1 MMKVAV
7 VGPGAMGCL
16 FAARLA
22 KSGIQTVL
30 VDYKPE
36 RAARLQKSGLT
47 VETADGT
54 FTAKP
59 QVATSMP
66 DTPSVTIVLVKS
78 YSLKNLQF
86 RGDGPIVTLQNG
98 LGNIETLCSIVGSA
112 RVLAGTT
119 CEASTLVGEGHV
131 KHTASGLTT
140 IGSWTSCP
148 TKAAMELI
156 EKAGFAVEVTEAPG
170 QKLWEKVTINA
181 AINPLTA
188 LLNVPNGKLLE
199 LREARQLMRDLVVET
214 AKVAATEGYKFGF
227 SLVERT
233 EEVCRETAN
242 NISSM
247 LQDIRA
253 GKRTEID
260 AISGEILRRAQ
271 IASLPTPRTRV
282 VWQLVKGLEQR

>member
-1 MMKVAV
+1 
-7 VGPGAMGCL
+7 MGCL

-22 KSGIQTVL
+22 KSGVQTVL
-30 VDYKPE
+30 VDYRPE
-36 RAARLQKSGLT
+36 RAARLQKTGIT
-47 VETADGT
+47 VETDSGSY
-54 FTAKP
+54 TAKP
-59 QVATSMP
+59 QVVSVPP
-66 DTPSVTIVLVKS
+66 DNQNLTIVLVKA

-86 RGDGPIVTLQNG
+86 RGEGPIVTLQNG
-98 LGNIETLCSIVGSA
+98 LGNIETLCSMIGSA

-119 CEASTLVGEGHV
+119 CEAATLVGEGHV
-131 KHTASGLTT
+131 KHTGSGVTT
-140 IGSWTSCP
+140 VGSWTSCP
-148 TKAAMELI
+148 TKAAVEIL
-156 EKAGFAVEVTEAPG
+156 EKAGLEVEVTEAPG

-188 LLNVPNGKLLE
+188 LLNVPNGRLLE

-233 EEVCRETAN
+233 EDVCRQTASN
-242 NISSM
+242 LSSM
-247 LQDIRA
+247 LQDVRA